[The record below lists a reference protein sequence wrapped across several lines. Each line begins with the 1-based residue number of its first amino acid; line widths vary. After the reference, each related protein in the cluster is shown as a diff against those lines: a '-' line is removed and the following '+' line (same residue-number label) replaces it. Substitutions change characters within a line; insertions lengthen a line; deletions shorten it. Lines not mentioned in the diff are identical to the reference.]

1 MTFELNLLPL
11 AELDHIMVDDKRL
24 YETPNGNY
32 PSVTT
37 VLSATTDNSAI
48 DAWRARVGAEAADAK
63 TKRSTDRGTVV
74 HSMCED
80 YIQGKE
86 QNLSEKMPFLVDLFV
101 QIKKVL
107 DNDVSNV
114 MGIESALY
122 SDIYKVAGRC
132 DLIAD
137 FRGVPSIIDYKTS
150 DKVKREDWIEN
161 YFLQSSLYSYMLWEM
176 TGVVTKQIVL
186 LIAIEDSNMCQ
197 VIVKKPSQY
206 IAKAISLVK
215 KYHEQASQQS

>member
-1 MTFELNLLPL
+1 
-11 AELDHIMVDDKRL
+11 
-24 YETPNGNY
+24 
-32 PSVTT
+32 
-37 VLSATTDNSAI
+37 
-48 DAWRARVGAEAADAK
+48 
-63 TKRSTDRGTVV
+63 
-74 HSMCED
+74 
-80 YIQGKE
+80 
-86 QNLSEKMPFLVDLFV
+86 
-101 QIKKVL
+101 
-107 DNDVSNV
+107 

-176 TGVVTKQIVL
+176 TGVVTRQIVL

-206 IAKAISLVK
+206 ITKAISLVK